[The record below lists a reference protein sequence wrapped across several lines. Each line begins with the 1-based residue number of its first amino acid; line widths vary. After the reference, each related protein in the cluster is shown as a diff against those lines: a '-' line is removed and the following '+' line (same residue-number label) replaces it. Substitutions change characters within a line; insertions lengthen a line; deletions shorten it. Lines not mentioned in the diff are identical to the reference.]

1 MKIKKENQ
9 SLDCH
14 CEAAEYGR
22 GNLTEANGVDCFAP
36 LAMTTSKFKS
46 SLTLSFK
53 FCFCVLRFSF
63 LTFCLLASFA
73 NAEISSEQLDPIDF
87 LTSNLALT
95 SQDVNTSN
103 VTTKTSQDVNTPN
116 ITAETS
122 QDANMPDVTAKTS
135 QDVNAPD
142 VPWTPDALF
151 RLWEPLM
158 QLAKLQSARQV
169 REDSIGE
176 QLQISPANRRI
187 ADVNSATEATHP
199 SEREEPLARNAEGE
213 ESFLTEWPDNS
224 ALVQSLPQAWR
235 ENDSKKRSQL
245 PQGSLPVAQSSNN
258 HPARQLWQARISI
271 AKAEKAESKNE
282 LQRIIEQIRSVEI
295 EPREKGSKP
304 VIVVEPT
311 PTTEPNETSSAIEA
325 PQENEEKK
333 IEPKLPYEPLTDLT
347 LQMLKSLLQHPERL
361 HNPFELGEVLFLSG
375 HLKDA
380 AICYQEALR
389 RSSPDKADPNQ
400 KPQQDAKVPDV
411 VLGPRLAGTKT
422 GMFSI
427 RNRAWI
433 LFQIGNCLRDDDLPT
448 AMKMYSQLI
457 AEYPDSP
464 WADLAKARSK
474 LIDWY
479 QKDNPRVLITE
490 NQF

>member
-1 MKIKKENQ
+1 MKIKNENQ
-9 SLDCH
+9 NLDCH

-63 LTFCLLASFA
+63 LAFCLLASFA

-87 LTSNLALT
+87 LTSNLTLT

-122 QDANMPDVTAKTS
+122 QDANMPNITAKISQDVNIPNVTAKTL
-135 QDVNAPD
+135 QDVNMPD

-158 QLAKLQSARQV
+158 QVAKLQSARQV

-187 ADVNSATEATHP
+187 ADVNSATEATRP
-199 SEREEPLARNAEGE
+199 SELPGGTPLGGKEPLALSAEGE
-213 ESFLTEWPDNS
+213 VSFLAQWPDPS
-224 ALVQSLPQAWR
+224 ALLQS
-235 ENDSKKRSQL
+235 DGKKRSQL
-245 PQGSLPVAQSSNN
+245 SEGSLPIAQSSNN

-271 AKAEKAESKNE
+271 SHIEKAESKNE
-282 LQRIIEQIRSVEI
+282 LQRIIEQIRSVEF
-295 EPREKGSKP
+295 EPREEVSKP
-304 VIVVEPT
+304 VIVVEPG

-325 PQENEEKK
+325 PQEQEERK
-333 IEPKLPYEPLTDLT
+333 IKLKLPYEPVTDQT
-347 LQMLKSLLQHPERL
+347 LQMLKSMLQHPERL

-380 AICYQEALR
+380 AICYQEALS
-389 RSSPDKADPNQ
+389 RSPASAGDKA
-400 KPQQDAKVPDV
+400 
-411 VLGPRLAGTKT
+411 GPT
-422 GMFSI
+422 

-448 AMKMYSQLI
+448 AMKMYKQLI

-464 WADLAKARSK
+464 WVDLAKAWSK

-479 QKDNPRVLITE
+479 QKDNPRVLIVE
-490 NQF
+490 SQS